1 MRRAPLD
8 PEDMLFVYSGA
19 ELAGLSSPS
28 STPIIEVRSEKL
40 GGHLFTALFPNRLVC
55 HDRRPLSS
63 KKFRL
68 EFSSSSFSSPA
79 PIPYHHWREI
89 FLRPSDHL
97 AVLRLST

>member
-8 PEDMLFVYSGA
+8 PEDMLSCLNGG
-19 ELAGLSSPS
+19 ELAALSSRS

-40 GGHLFTALFPNRLVC
+40 GGHLSTALFPNRLVC
-55 HDRRPLSS
+55 HARRPLSS

-68 EFSSSSFSSPA
+68 EFSSSPFSSPA

-89 FLRPSDHL
+89 FLHPSDHL